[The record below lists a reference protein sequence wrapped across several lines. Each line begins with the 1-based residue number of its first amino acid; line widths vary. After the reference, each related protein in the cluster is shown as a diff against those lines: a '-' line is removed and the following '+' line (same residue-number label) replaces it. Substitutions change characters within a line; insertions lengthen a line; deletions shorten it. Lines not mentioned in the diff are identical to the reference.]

1 MEYHEQQYINKLN
14 NLDKTD
20 KFLERHKLLKLTQKE
35 REHLNPTIRK
45 VKSLNK

>member
-20 KFLERHKLLKLTQKE
+20 KFLERHKLLKWTQEETENLHKSSKE
-35 REHLNPTIRK
+35 I
-45 VKSLNK
+45 